1 MSGTLYLVTTP
12 IGNLEDM
19 SFRAIRILK
28 EVDLIA
34 AEDTRT
40 SRPLLDHFEIN
51 TPTTSYHKFN
61 ERDKGAELVAG
72 ILGGKNV
79 AVITDAGTPAISD
92 PGEILVKLCIENN
105 IPIVAV
111 PGPTAFVTALTVS
124 GMDTGRFVFEG
135 FISRD
140 KKERKKTISR
150 IANDTGTIIIYESP
164 HHIVRTLEELGR
176 ELGDRRIALCREL
189 TKKFEEIVRTTISGA
204 LDYFQE
210 REPRGEYVVLIEGRS
225 AEEIERENSR
235 RWEGLSAA
243 EHVAYYESRGADH
256 KEAMKM
262 AAKDRGVSKRDI
274 YNELLKL

>member
-1 MSGTLYLVTTP
+1 M
-12 IGNLEDM
+12 
-19 SFRAIRILK
+19 
-28 EVDLIA
+28 
-34 AEDTRT
+34 
-40 SRPLLDHFEIN
+40 
-51 TPTTSYHKFN
+51 
-61 ERDKGAELVAG
+61 
-72 ILGGKNV
+72 
-79 AVITDAGTPAISD
+79 ITDAGTPAISD

>member
-1 MSGTLYLVTTP
+1 MTLFQKTVGFAPSKKSTQVAP
-12 IGNLEDM
+12 V
-19 SFRAIRILK
+19 S
-28 EVDLIA
+28 
-34 AEDTRT
+34 
-40 SRPLLDHFEIN
+40 S
-51 TPTTSYHKFN
+51 TTSQIPQPSPLN
-61 ERDKGAELVAG
+61 LGPG
-72 ILGGKNV
+72 I
-79 AVITDAGTPAISD
+79 
-92 PGEILVKLCIENN
+92 PG
-105 IPIVAV
+105 
-111 PGPTAFVTALTVS
+111 
-124 GMDTGRFVFEG
+124 
-135 FISRD
+135 
-140 KKERKKTISR
+140 
-150 IANDTGTIIIYESP
+150 ESP

-235 RWEGLSAA
+235 QWEGLSAA

>member
-19 SFRAIRILK
+19 SFRAIRILN

-235 RWEGLSAA
+235 QWEGLSAA